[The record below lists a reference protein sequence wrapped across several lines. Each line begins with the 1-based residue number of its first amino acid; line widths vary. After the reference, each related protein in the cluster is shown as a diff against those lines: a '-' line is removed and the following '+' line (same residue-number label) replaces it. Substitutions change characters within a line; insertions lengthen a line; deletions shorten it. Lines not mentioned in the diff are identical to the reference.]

1 MSFILLC
8 LILLSFLGFFGCLIW
23 LVVSFFTKIPKKF
36 PIISLIVSAIVLFIS
51 APAFARLSEKTTSPV
66 TEGTTSKSS
75 GSTDDPE
82 ITKDDLEITADD
94 ENTYSDFIEFET
106 DEDGIANIEGKTA
119 EDADVELLPQSPYL
133 EKQTT
138 ETDENGDFNFEVE
151 VSDISMEEYN
161 LQASD
166 NEKLGEKL
174 EVHVLNNYYED
185 NIDTEEDENENI
197 DTADYNTDITYDDLA
212 RNPDDNEGENVTL
225 SGTIIQV
232 LEGTSSSQYRLAV
245 DDDYNNIV
253 LIDIPEELLESR
265 VLEDDVLTIYGES
278 EGTIDYESTIGGN
291 ITVPF
296 VSVDKF
302 ETNGQA
308 E

>member
-51 APAFARLSEKTTSPV
+51 APTFARLSEKTTSPV
-66 TEGTTSKSS
+66 TSKSTLDS
-75 GSTDDPE
+75 SSTKDE
-82 ITKDDLEITADD
+82 SEVTKDDLEITADD
-94 ENTYSDFIEFET
+94 ENTYSGFIEFET

-119 EDADVELLPQSPYL
+119 EDTEVELIPRGPYL
-133 EKQTT
+133 ENQTT

-278 EGTIDYESTIGGN
+278 EGTVDYESTMGGN